1 MNLCIINSVLGVTE
15 LLVLACVQL
24 KPVRIGRLCEIN
36 SDVDSTHCSV
46 STPESSSAN
55 NSVSS
60 LLSKLITGQLIY
72 PWMEL
77 TSKTEIQTD

>member
-1 MNLCIINSVLGVTE
+1 M
-15 LLVLACVQL
+15 LACVQL
-24 KPVRIGRLCEIN
+24 KPVGIGRLFEVN

-60 LLSKLITGQLIY
+60 LLGKLITGQLIY
-72 PWMEL
+72 PWIEL